1 MKKDFATLLDELDE
15 KTERELPSEA
25 RMDKA
30 VKLYEFLFTWG
41 ILLLVLGGI
50 AYLVAEEFFG
60 LSIPLWGYAVGS
72 AGLAYWSLRHQKW
85 WRF

>member
-1 MKKDFATLLDELDE
+1 MKKRLAKLLDELDE
-15 KTERELPSEA
+15 KSEQELPSEA

-41 ILLLVLGGI
+41 ILLLVFGGI
-50 AYLVAEEFFG
+50 AFLLAEVFLGF
-60 LSIPLWGYAVGS
+60 SIPLWGYVVGPAV
-72 AGLAYWSLRHQKW
+72 LAYWLLRHQKW